1 MKIELSQGYDR
12 KNQVP
17 KIPGTQVRTCVR
29 CNGWFAARKSER
41 ACDTCLRPSERAK
54 RFSRLPVPKTAVSGK
69 TVSKTAG
76 QRRRK
81 TDLLN
86 APKAIYSEFLNLTFT
101 AQPSDPRYARLE
113 SIVLAHELAAME
125 RWSEPD
131 DRLAKS
137 TVTPQEVKPRTPVVL
152 TKDQASR
159 IKRRNVALS
168 LQGV

>member
-1 MKIELSQGYDR
+1 MRIELSHGYDR

-17 KIPGTQVRTCVR
+17 KIPGTQVKTCTR
-29 CNGWFAARKSER
+29 CNGWFPARKSER

-69 TVSKTAG
+69 TASNAAG

-81 TDLLN
+81 ADLLN
-86 APKAIYSEFLNLTFT
+86 APKVIYSELLGLTFT

-113 SIVLAHELAAME
+113 TIVLAHELAAME

-137 TVTPQEVKPRTPVVL
+137 TVTPQEVKARTPLVL

-159 IKRRNVALS
+159 VTRRNVALS
-168 LQGV
+168 LQGA